1 MTVNILAVDDT
12 EANLYTLESLLSGY
26 KIDNDDVESVN
37 LIKAYSG
44 EEALKIVLEQDIDLI
59 LLDIQ
64 MPGMDGFEAAKFL
77 KLNPKTKE
85 TPIIFLTAA
94 FKSEEFVQK
103 GYEVGATD
111 YFTKPIEKY
120 QFLNKINLYINLF
133 AKTKKLQQA
142 FVSLE
147 EESKKNRKQEKA
159 MLEQSR
165 LAQMGEMIS
174 MIAHQWRQPLGAI
187 ASTVVNLQMKQELE
201 VFDLDTKE
209 GQEESK
215 RYFLQKFKDIDS
227 YVQSLT
233 TTIDDFRNF
242 YKPNKETVES
252 TLDELVEKAMD
263 IIKSSL
269 ESQNIAVVC
278 DYQGTKELNL
288 FANELMQVI
297 LNILKNAQDNF
308 IEKKTKDPQI
318 VVMTSDCSIIIC
330 DNGGGIPDDI
340 IEKIFDP
347 YFSTKD
353 ERNGTGLGLYMS
365 KTIVEEHHDGK
376 LSVSNQYNDDGVR
389 TGACFKIEIGRACND
404 GSKQI

>member
-1 MTVNILAVDDT
+1 MTVNILAVDDS

-26 KIDNDDVESVN
+26 KIDNEDVKNIN
-37 LIKAYSG
+37 LIKAHSG
-44 EEALKIVLEQDIDLI
+44 EEALKIVLEKDIDLI

-64 MPGMDGFEAAKFL
+64 MPGMDGFETAKFL

-85 TPIIFLTAA
+85 TPIVFLTAA

-133 AKTKKLQQA
+133 AKTKRLQQA
-142 FVSLE
+142 FASLE
-147 EESKKNRKQEKA
+147 EESKKNRQQEKA

-201 VFDLDTKE
+201 FFDLDTKE
-209 GQEESK
+209 GQEESR

-242 YKPNKETVES
+242 YKPNTETVSS
-252 TLDELVEKAMD
+252 TLDDLVEKAMD

-269 ESQNIAVVC
+269 EAQNITIVC
-278 DYQGTKELNL
+278 DYQGTKELTV

-308 IEKKTKDPQI
+308 IEKKTKEAQI
-318 VVMTSDCSIIIC
+318 VVVTSDCSIIIC
-330 DNGGGIPDDI
+330 DNGGGIPEDI
-340 IEKIFDP
+340 IGKIFDP

-376 LSVSNQYNDDGVR
+376 LSVSNQYDDEGVS

-404 GSKQI
+404 RE